1 MLTLLIRR
9 LGTSV
14 LTIVLASFF
23 VFFAIQALPGDVAQQ
38 ILGQNAT
45 PAAVAQMRQDLGLDT
60 PVLVRYGHWLLG
72 AVQGDFGTSLVS
84 GDPVGPTLLLH
95 FRNTL
100 LIAVP
105 TVLISVTLSLLLGVV
120 AGLLRGKWAD
130 HSISVLSLVAM
141 SIPEFMV
148 AALLVLAFAIG
159 LPVFPAVVL
168 DGPAASIPELLPNI
182 WLPVIVLSL
191 AMAAY
196 IIRMTRTSTIDVMA
210 AEFITTAELKGLSRR
225 QVVVRHA
232 LPTALLPTLNVVA
245 INIAWMLGGVVVV
258 ENIFN
263 YPGMG
268 ALMLDAVFNRDLP
281 MIEAI
286 AVISATI
293 YVVCNL
299 AADLTAMALDP
310 KQRIRK
316 RPRRAAARPAVPV
329 AVPVSIAG
337 VSSGSVSSS
346 GMSLGGVSEGAATDQ
361 PGPGQSAGERS

>member
-1 MLTLLIRR
+1 MLLLLLRR

-14 LTIVLASFF
+14 LTILLASFF

-45 PAAVAQMRQDLGLDT
+45 EDAVQQMREDLGLDT
-60 PVLVRYGHWLLG
+60 PVLIRYGQWLLG

-84 GDPVGPTLLLH
+84 GEPVGPTLLLH

-105 TVLISVTLSLLLGVV
+105 AVLISVTLSLFLGVV
-120 AGLLRGKWAD
+120 AGLLRDRWAD
-130 HSISVLSLVAM
+130 HGISMLSLVAM

-159 LPVFPAVVL
+159 IPVFPAVVL
-168 DGPAASIPELLPNI
+168 DGPSASVAELLPSI

-210 AEFITTAELKGLSRR
+210 SEFVATAHLKGLSRSR
-225 QVVVRHA
+225 VVIRHA
-232 LPTALLPTLNVVA
+232 LPSALLPTLNVVA
-245 INIAWMLGGVVVV
+245 INIAWLLGGVVVV

-268 ALMLDAVFNRDLP
+268 SLMLDAVFNRDLP
-281 MIEAI
+281 TIEAI
-286 AVISATI
+286 AVLSALI
-293 YVVCNL
+293 YVACNL
-299 AADLTAMALDP
+299 IADLTALGLDP
-310 KQRIRK
+310 KQRGKR
-316 RPRRAAARPAVPV
+316 RPRRSARRRRTADAEVH
-329 AVPVSIAG
+329 A
-337 VSSGSVSSS
+337 
-346 GMSLGGVSEGAATDQ
+346 
-361 PGPGQSAGERS
+361 